1 MGKRA
6 AANSELERNELKQA
20 STINKVICYY
30 HMKGVKK
37 EHLPEKI
44 CKACGRPFSWRKKWE
59 RCWDEVQY
67 CSEGCKKQKP
77 KK

>member
-1 MGKRA
+1 MGKRT
-6 AANSELERNELKQA
+6 AANSELVADKKQA
-20 STINKVICYY
+20 STIHERICYQG
-30 HMKGVKK
+30 MKGVKK